1 MRVSLLTK
9 QCFSYIK
16 SGAMLKLIV
25 NTLPQGESSFNF
37 IVEPAQIGVENL
49 VNEPISASI
58 VVFRQ
63 NKEVDVRGTLSFV
76 LCLECSRC
84 LERFTLSVEEE
95 VTGFYRVPEGEVKGE
110 EVVLEEEEL
119 DILVY
124 DGEVVDLTGL
134 FRDTVILAVPLKP
147 LCREDCKGLCPY
159 CGVNRNKE
167 QCKCEAEYIDPR
179 WRALLDIKFDEEGG
193 K

>member
-1 MRVSLLTK
+1 MGLSLLTK

-25 NTLPQGESSFNF
+25 NTLPQGESSFDF
-37 IVEPAQIGVENL
+37 IVEPTQIGVEDI
-49 VNEPISASI
+49 VSDPISASI
-58 VVFRQ
+58 VVFCQ
-63 NKEVDVRGTLSFV
+63 NKEIDVRGTLSFV

-84 LERFTLSVEEE
+84 LERFTLPVEEE
-95 VTGFYRVPEGEVKGE
+95 VTGFYRVLEEKVKGE
-110 EVVLEEEEL
+110 ELVLGEEEL
-119 DILVY
+119 DTLVY
-124 DGEVVDLTGL
+124 NGEVVDLTGL
-134 FRDTVILAVPLKP
+134 FRDTIILAVPLKP

-179 WRALLDIKFDEEGG
+179 WKALLDIKFDEEGG